1 MLNYLHLDKK
11 GKKAT
16 KNIITT
22 INPSFI
28 NLVIV
33 NLIFVII
40 NNNYLKRKSMQKL
53 IRHKQCIRIY

>member
-33 NLIFVII
+33 NLIFV
-40 NNNYLKRKSMQKL
+40 L
-53 IRHKQCIRIY
+53 